1 MCRLHPKP
9 YDAGIAQP
17 DFHVGFGGYEL
28 MKWFQAPES
37 SPVVRRRYIFSGG
50 PRIPLRKGIC
60 MPAYRESGLSA
71 KMKAVG
77 FKGHGLLTSQALD
90 LHI

>member
-1 MCRLHPKP
+1 MPRLNPKP
-9 YDAGIAQP
+9 YDPGLAEP
-17 DFHVGFGGYEL
+17 DIHVGFGGYEL
-28 MKWFQAPES
+28 MKWLQAAES
-37 SPVVRRRYIFSGG
+37 SPVVRHRYIFSGG

-60 MPAYRESGLSA
+60 MPAYGESGLRA